1 MSLLDVCQRPAYLFV
16 AIIVGHII
24 LISIQIN
31 SDRGVPFIET
41 GTFSAFAEVQRGA
54 SSAVSGVR
62 NWWGD
67 YVALQTVRD
76 DNIRLRQEL
85 SRMQI
90 ALQQERAMAQQ
101 SRTLEELLGL
111 RSQSRLAT
119 VAANVIAGSASPNFR
134 MLTVDKGTRDG
145 LGPDMAVIVP
155 AGVVGRVITPGGRA
169 ARVQLLIDR
178 NAAVGVILERSRA
191 QGVAEGNGAEMRL
204 NYLAGGADVA
214 AGDIVVTSGLDG
226 IYPKGFVVGQIE
238 SVERDSGA
246 FGGIALRPA
255 VDFSSLETVLVVTAP
270 SRSWGSDPVAGTG
283 AQAFE

>member
-1 MSLLDVCQRPAYLFV
+1 MSLLDVCQRPGYLFA
-16 AIIVGHII
+16 AITVGHII
-24 LISIQIN
+24 LISTQIN
-31 SDRGVPFIET
+31 SDRGILVIET
-41 GTFSAFAEVQRGA
+41 VTFGVFAEVQRGT
-54 SSAVSGVR
+54 SSVVSGVR
-62 NWWGD
+62 TWWGD

-119 VAANVIAGSASPNFR
+119 VAANVIAGSASPDFR
-134 MLTVDKGTRDG
+134 TLTVDKGTTDG
-145 LGPDMAVIVP
+145 LGPDMAVIAP

-178 NAAVGVILERSRA
+178 NAAVGVTVERSRA

-204 NYLAGGADVA
+204 NYLAGWADVA
-214 AGDIVVTSGLDG
+214 TGDVVVTSGIEG
-226 IYPKGFVVGQIE
+226 IYPKGFVVGHIE
-238 SVERDSGA
+238 SVERGTGGLGA
-246 FGGIALRPA
+246 ITLRPA
-255 VDFSSLETVLVVTAP
+255 VDFSSLEAVLVVTAP
-270 SRSWGSDPVAGTG
+270 SRAEDSELAAGSGTR
-283 AQAFE
+283 APE